1 MAKILS
7 LTAQKDPK
15 CSFNG
20 PIIKPFAVKAFGLDR
35 KGRREAAS
43 ISYPP
48 TPPQT
53 AATALRLSSIT
64 LNVLENP
71 DSQLTVPR
79 KRGNVR
85 TLGVS
90 NSNHSGFL

>member
-20 PIIKPFAVKAFGLDR
+20 PVIKPFAVKAPGLDR
-35 KGRREAAS
+35 KGRRGAAS
-43 ISYPP
+43 IPYPP

-53 AATALRLSSIT
+53 AAAALCLTSIT

-71 DSQLTVPR
+71 AWLIVDSSEKER
-79 KRGNVR
+79 
-85 TLGVS
+85 
-90 NSNHSGFL
+90 

>member
-7 LTAQKDPK
+7 LSAQKDPK

-20 PIIKPFAVKAFGLDR
+20 PVIKPFAVKAPGLDR
-35 KGRREAAS
+35 KGRRGAAS
-43 ISYPP
+43 IPYPP

-53 AATALRLSSIT
+53 AAAALCLTSIT

-71 DSQLTVPR
+71 AWLIVDSSEKER
-79 KRGNVR
+79 
-85 TLGVS
+85 
-90 NSNHSGFL
+90 